1 MGVLKTLTDEYFG
14 NTAREED
21 VVFRYSIDNENP
33 PQHKLTSD
41 EESFLRGLARYTL
54 FLDRSL
60 FFQIDNLQRH
70 TELVLSG
77 EKPEHQALPSK
88 DKIER
93 EIAELEKMI
102 KDLWDNLQRDDVPE
116 DNWSLYKLSGKEE
129 STVIKDLQ
137 NGKIVFD
144 RISGTYMRSN

>member
-1 MGVLKTLTDEYFG
+1 MYFDDKV
-14 NTAREED
+14 REED
-21 VVFRYSIDNENP
+21 VVFRYSIDSENP
-33 PQHKLTSD
+33 PKHKLTSD
-41 EESFLRGLARYTL
+41 EESFLRALARYTL
-54 FLDRSL
+54 FLDKSL

-77 EKPEHQALPSK
+77 EKPEYQALPSK

-116 DNWSLYKLSGKEE
+116 DNWGLYELWGKAAQGIEVC
-129 STVIKDLQ
+129 SQ
-137 NGKIVFD
+137 
-144 RISGTYMRSN
+144 